1 MNRRNNTY
9 CVNRYLCSNLLS
21 KLQTLEV
28 KCDRITAELSEVKN
42 MIESLPPDVGS
53 LIDSINHSAKEMHEQ
68 SVMHR
73 RYVEQCVNGE
83 PTMYLFK
90 KTVR

>member
-1 MNRRNNTY
+1 MNRGNNTY

-42 MIESLPPDVGS
+42 MIETLPPDVGS
-53 LIDSINHSAKEMHEQ
+53 LIDSIERSAKEMHDQ

-73 RYVEQCVNGE
+73 RYVEQYVNGE
-83 PTMYLFK
+83 PTMYLSK